1 MERDDAG
8 AFTPEEIRR
17 RVDAIH
23 WYQSI
28 DLGHG
33 IRTPG
38 VDDTA
43 KRLEKYRI
51 PKDLHGKSVLDI
63 GAWDGFFSFEC
74 ERRGARRVVALDSF
88 SWTGEGWGSKEG
100 FELARA
106 VRGSRVEDVTLDV
119 MDLSPERVGGRFD
132 ITLFLGVLY
141 HLRHPLLGL
150 ERVASVTDDLLI
162 IDTQLD
168 LLSIRRPA
176 VAFYP
181 GATLNSDASN
191 WWAPNPAALFGML
204 RETGFARF
212 AIATPPYGLVGRAAR
227 SAKWAL
233 RRQNPF
239 LRGLDQS
246 RIVVHARRR

>member
-1 MERDDAG
+1 MERDEA
-8 AFTPEEIRR
+8 AQLEPEEIHR
-17 RVDAIH
+17 RVDAID

-28 DLGHG
+28 DLGRG

-43 KRLEKYRI
+43 KRLKKYHI
-51 PKDLHGKSVLDI
+51 PDDLHGKTVLDI

-74 ERRGARRVVALDSF
+74 EHRGARRVVAIDSF
-88 SWTGEGWGSKEG
+88 SWGGEGWGSKAG
-100 FELARA
+100 FELARE
-106 VRGSRVEDVTLDV
+106 VLRSHVEDVTLDV

-132 ITLFLGVLY
+132 VTLFLGVLY

-168 LLSIRRPA
+168 LLSVRRPA

-181 GATLNSDASN
+181 GATLNSDTSN

-204 RETGFARF
+204 HEIGFTRCAVV
-212 AIATPPYGLVGRAAR
+212 TPPYGLIGRVAR

-233 RRQNPF
+233 RHQNPF

-246 RIVVHARRR
+246 RIVVHARR